1 MNCLKVFLP
10 WCAKLSDVVV
20 SRLSPFCLRCIIDLL
35 LVAPPEYVVSCM
47 NTSRQMVRLLLVKVF
62 SIEIDPSYP
71 LLLFSFLLLES
82 VIIPWR
88 TVEIQKSSPS

>member
-20 SRLSPFCLRCIIDLL
+20 SRLAPFCLRCIIDLL
-35 LVAPPEYVVSCM
+35 MVAPPEYVVCCM
-47 NTSRQMVRLLLVKVF
+47 NTSRQMIRLLLVKVF

-71 LLLFSFLLLES
+71 LLSLI
-82 VIIPWR
+82 VITP
-88 TVEIQKSSPS
+88 